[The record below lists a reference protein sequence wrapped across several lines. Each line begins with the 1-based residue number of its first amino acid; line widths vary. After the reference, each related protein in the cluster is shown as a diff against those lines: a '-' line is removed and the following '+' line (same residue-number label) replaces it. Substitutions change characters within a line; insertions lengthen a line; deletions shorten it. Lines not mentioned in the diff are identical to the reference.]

1 MRAGQSVNQQ
11 VYYCVS
17 IYDLEL
23 AFSDIILDG
32 IFVIFLHT
40 SLDPHH
46 SVISKLEVCC
56 SEMKHLVQVVKLYSM
71 EAGLR
76 VHSWPPSD
84 ISSKDFDLGVVAS
97 FGHLIPKTT
106 IDIFPL

>member
-1 MRAGQSVNQQ
+1 MRTGQSVNQQ
-11 VYYCVS
+11 VYNCVS

-23 AFSDIILDG
+23 TFSDMILDG
-32 IFVIFLHT
+32 IFLHT
-40 SLDPHH
+40 SLDPHQ

-84 ISSKDFDLGVVAS
+84 FSSKDFDLGVVAS

>member
-1 MRAGQSVNQQ
+1 MFLITFICDLDWTFLGKIVEAFFFLFS
-11 VYYCVS
+11 YY
-17 IYDLEL
+17 
-23 AFSDIILDG
+23 
-32 IFVIFLHT
+32 

-71 EAGLR
+71 EAGIR

-84 ISSKDFDLGVVAS
+84 ISSEDFDLGVVAS
-97 FGHLIPKTT
+97 FGHLIPKAT
-106 IDIFPL
+106 IDTFPL

>member
-1 MRAGQSVNQQ
+1 MRTGQSVNQQ
-11 VYYCVS
+11 VYNCVS

-23 AFSDIILDG
+23 TFSDMILDS
-32 IFVIFLHT
+32 IFLNS